1 MVSAMKKVC
10 GFVLFWIAV
19 GMTIMFFIESSIL
32 SICLI
37 VFCLVLAYNLF
48 CSK

>member
-1 MVSAMKKVC
+1 MVSAMKKIC
-10 GFVLFWIAV
+10 GFGLFWVAV
-19 GMTIMFFIESSIL
+19 GMTIMFFIESAVL
-32 SICLI
+32 SICII